1 MYILYALEISK
12 FQITHILE
20 DFTRKMDTST
30 PQNKRFLMISSDE
43 LAFFREVQGGDI
55 ASFFQA
61 AWGRWWLPN
70 GMVEWISLYIW
81 IFIDILICGI
91 HIKLQGMA
99 TLMQLTG
106 SRADQL
112 ILWTGRCCFDHFS
125 STWGILAESCCT
137 FHSQH
142 WKEDMACY
150 ISQMI
155 FVHDF
160 GEHQRATHLSQTKK
174 QVLHHHYIYH
184 IIYHL

>member
-1 MYILYALEISK
+1 MSWPFSGK
-12 FQITHILE
+12 F
-20 DFTRKMDTST
+20 K
-30 PQNKRFLMISSDE
+30 
-43 LAFFREVQGGDI
+43 EVRG
-55 ASFFQA
+55 SFFQVMIA
-61 AWGRWWLPN
+61 QD
-70 GMVEWISLYIW
+70 MVEWISIFIHIYIDIW
-81 IFIDILICGI
+81 IFIDIMICDI

-125 STWGILAESCCT
+125 STWGILAETCCT

-160 GEHQRATHLSQTKK
+160 GESNTNKGLILVK
-174 QVLHHHYIYH
+174 QKTGAPSSLYTTLYTTYSPCQLGEAIYH
-184 IIYHL
+184 RNPTY